1 MTDQTIKNQPRINKI
16 ETTDDLIS
24 GRGGLTLF
32 MRYIEQTQFYSLIE
46 NILGHIK
53 TSKKGLSLFQF
64 VKQMIAFIIDGTYM
78 SIASFDKYKQDPG
91 YSAILE
97 NKLDQMASSH
107 QIKRF
112 FHKLMDNKITNA
124 IYRKIVH
131 ELFLWRLTIEKPSII
146 ILGADTMVLNNDDAP
161 KREGVEPTY
170 KKKKG
175 YQPLHISWGC
185 YLIDVLFRSGSK
197 HSNHG
202 TDFMDCVTDIVKLIR
217 KRYNADVPIILVAD
231 SGFFDQKNFEY
242 FEEKLGIFY
251 IITVL
256 ALLCQVSF
264 LFSHRSSF
272 QMYFMSVMDQA
283 IQDSISQCGIAYLF
297 VPMPQGKLAGYQN

>member
-1 MTDQTIKNQPRINKI
+1 LSEYKKVKKPFGYLTYYYYIGYTINNSSSIIIYHSPKGLKIMADQTTKNQPRINKI

-32 MRYIEQTQFYSLIE
+32 MRYVEQTQFYSLIE

-131 ELFLWRLTIEKPSII
+131 ELLIWRLTIEKPSII
-146 ILGADTMVLNNDDAP
+146 ILGADTMVLNNDDAQQ
-161 KREGVEPTY
+161 REGVEPTY

-185 YLIDVLFRSGSK
+185 YLIDVLFRSGSPPA
-197 HSNHG
+197 G
-202 TDFMDCVTDIVKLIR
+202 
-217 KRYNADVPIILVAD
+217 
-231 SGFFDQKNFEY
+231 GFQSWDR
-242 FEEKLGIFY
+242 FY
-251 IITVL
+251 G
-256 ALLCQVSF
+256 LCH
-264 LFSHRSSF
+264 L
-272 QMYFMSVMDQA
+272 YCKA
-283 IQDSISQCGIAYLF
+283 N
-297 VPMPQGKLAGYQN
+297 P